1 MAHAISLTDGTTT
14 VNLYDLANTFI
25 TAEGWELATAGVGPQ
40 AEPEIA
46 DSMELLIQASSVA
59 NLQTAVRT
67 IEGLLVSA
75 DRRQRTGL
83 GARVFLQAQFDGEA
97 SAWRTE
103 VLAGKLEVPQAPD
116 QWSALKIEAVLGI
129 TRRNYWEGPRTQI
142 ALTNGNGTNN
152 TAGLT
157 IYNHDDGDATND
169 NYLQIAGASV
179 TGMMPAPVEIE
190 LKNTSGGAVNYSNIY
205 LANNVF
211 ADPAN
216 LAHMI
221 EGESRDSGY
230 GSIVANGASS
240 GGNYNEVSFT
250 TAAAGTMLF
259 TLSAATLQRL
269 AGRWFRLL
277 ARFHF
282 LSGDAIVQAR
292 IMDSTGTRILWA
304 GPEVQPNT
312 GALYHLYD
320 LGALP
325 FPPGGYSTSWGSL
338 KLSLRYSTGVAGTST
353 ADLDF
358 LQLTPTD
365 SFRHLRMLTY
375 PVPNNDL
382 VVDDG
387 IEGLA
392 YVSLSAAPTPLVA
405 PRGDPLMVYPGI
417 LQRVYVLCDEQNN
430 AVNIARTWAV
440 RMWYRPRRMTL

>member
-14 VNLYDLANTFI
+14 VNLYDLSNTFI
-25 TAEGWELATAGVGPQ
+25 VAEGWEMATPGVGKE

-46 DSMELLIQASSVA
+46 DSLDLLIQATSAA
-59 NLQTAVRT
+59 NLQTAVRNL
-67 IEGLLVSA
+67 EGLLVTA

-83 GARVFLQAQFDGEA
+83 GARVFLQVQFDGEA
-97 SAWRTE
+97 SAWRSE
-103 VLAGKLEVPQAPD
+103 VLAGKLELPQAPD
-116 QWSALKIEAVLGI
+116 QWGALKIEGVLGI

-169 NYLQIAGASV
+169 NYLQIAAAAV
-179 TGMMPAPVEIE
+179 TGAMPAPLEIE
-190 LKNTSGGAVNYSNIY
+190 LENTSGGSVNFSNIY

-216 LAHMI
+216 LTHII

-250 TAAAGTMLF
+250 PASAGVMLYSLAAAQ
-259 TLSAATLQRL
+259 LQKM

-292 IMDSTGTRILWA
+292 IMDSTGTRILYA
-304 GPEVQPNT
+304 GPEVQPNS

-325 FPPGGYSTSWGSL
+325 FPPGGYSTGWGAL
-338 KLSLRYSTGVAGTST
+338 KLSLRFSTGVAGTST

-365 SFRHLRMLTY
+365 SFRHLRMFTY

-392 YVSLSAAPTPLVA
+392 YVSLSAAPAPLVA
-405 PRGDPLMVYPGI
+405 PRGAPLMVYPGV
-417 LQRVYVLCDEQNN
+417 LQRVYVLADEQNN

-440 RMWYRPRRMTL
+440 RMWYRPRRFTL